1 VPLERGLGVVEPLE
15 LEPQQL
21 LGVAVAR
28 AQQVGTSG
36 EQRVAAAR
44 DLEARERLLHLD
56 AQSLQALLDGR
67 VTLFQ
72 PGTEVALAAGGFFFA
87 RRGIPHTYRVGEAG
101 ARCLVASSPAG
112 FERFVLAVAALAEPT
127 PERLGAVA
135 AEYDI
140 ESLGPPGT
148 LPS

>member
-1 VPLERGLGVVEPLE
+1 MQTDVQFLDNRARVHADGDATAGHLGLVEILDMPAGSMPPLHVHHANDEGFY
-15 LEPQQL
+15 
-21 LGVAVAR
+21 
-28 AQQVGTSG
+28 
-36 EQRVAAAR
+36 
-44 DLEARERLLHLD
+44 
-56 AQSLQALLDGR
+56 LLDGT

-72 PGTEVALAAGGFFFA
+72 PGSEVALAAGEFFFA

-101 ARCLVASSPAG
+101 ARCLIASSPAG
-112 FERFVLAVAALAEPT
+112 FERFVLAVAEIAEPT

-140 ESLGPPGT
+140 EILGPPGM

>member
-1 VPLERGLGVVEPLE
+1 MQTDVQFLDNRARVHADGEDTAGHLGLVEILDMPAGSMPPLHVHHANDEGFY
-15 LEPQQL
+15 
-21 LGVAVAR
+21 
-28 AQQVGTSG
+28 
-36 EQRVAAAR
+36 
-44 DLEARERLLHLD
+44 
-56 AQSLQALLDGR
+56 LLDGN

-72 PGTEVALAAGGFFFA
+72 PGSEVALAAGEFFFA

-101 ARCLVASSPAG
+101 ARCLIASSPAG
-112 FERFVLAVAALAEPT
+112 FERFVLAVAEIAEPT

-140 ESLGPPGT
+140 EILGPPGM